1 MNLELRDQMLY
12 GHIKRQEKYFEQI
25 SNKKTD
31 TQVQQPMVDIS
42 VEHVQELEDENLKL
56 RIENAF

>member
-12 GHIKRQEKYFEQI
+12 GHIKRQEENFEQI
-25 SNKKTD
+25 SNQKTD

-42 VEHVQELEDENLKL
+42 VEHVKELEDENLKL